1 MRKKFHIQPERAIS
15 DIFRMPPKITRV
27 MKIAFI
33 LLCLS
38 INVVLASETYA
49 QNTSLTINI
58 SEQSVANVL
67 ETIGCQSHFHFP
79 RHAGQRQG
87 ARGRR

>member
-67 ETIGCQSHFHFP
+67 ETIESQSDFHFFYNSKSLVST
-79 RHAGQRQG
+79 
-87 ARGRR
+87 